1 MTAAGAIARGTAA
14 GDHPPVDPTARFE
27 RFRAV
32 VFADPELEVRLRSI
46 PEWPAFVD
54 AALDAAAERGV
65 ELTAADVVAAR
76 DESSRSWL
84 ERWV

>member
-1 MTAAGAIARGTAA
+1 MDSTGQ
-14 GDHPPVDPTARFE
+14 FE

-32 VFADPELEVRLRSI
+32 VFADPELQVRLRSI
-46 PEWPAFVD
+46 PEWPAFV
-54 AALDAAAERGV
+54 AAAVDAAAELGV

-76 DESSRSWL
+76 HESSRSWL